1 MFNEFETKLTPESNW
16 EIKHI
21 NILKGF
27 HIAESENEFKNGNYL
42 KLKSDELEFSI
53 EDRGEK
59 DFVNETT
66 DHDKVLYT
74 K

>member
-27 HIAESENEFKNGNYL
+27 HIAESENELKNGNYI
-42 KLKSDELEFSI
+42 KLKSNELEFSI

-59 DFVNETT
+59 DFVHDKKDN
-66 DHDKVLYT
+66 DKVLYT

>member
-1 MFNEFETKLTPESNW
+1 MFNEFETKLTEDSKW

-27 HIAESENEFKNGNYL
+27 HIAESENELKNGNFI
-42 KLKSDELEFSI
+42 KLNRDELEFSI

-59 DFVNETT
+59 DFTHT
-66 DHDKVLYT
+66 SKDQDKVLYT

>member
-1 MFNEFETKLTPESNW
+1 MFNDFETKLTPDSNW

-27 HIAESENEFKNGNYL
+27 HISDTENDLKNGNFL
-42 KLKSDELEFSI
+42 KLNPLELEFSI

-59 DFVNETT
+59 DFISSINTN
-66 DHDKVLYT
+66 KVLYT

>member
-1 MFNEFETKLTPESNW
+1 MFNEFETKMTPDSNW

-27 HIAESENEFKNGNYL
+27 HIAESENELKNGNFL
-42 KLKSDELEFSI
+42 KLETNNLEFSI

-59 DFVNETT
+59 DLVEKQT
-66 DHDKVLYT
+66 DEEKILYT

>member
-27 HIAESENEFKNGNYL
+27 QIAESENELKNGNFIKLDTKEL
-42 KLKSDELEFSI
+42 KFTI

-59 DFVNETT
+59 DFANYTK
-66 DHDKVLYT
+66 DDDRVLYT

>member
-1 MFNEFETKLTPESNW
+1 MFNDFETKLTPEATW
-16 EIKHI
+16 EIKHL

-27 HIAESENEFKNGNYL
+27 YISDTENEFKNGNYI
-42 KLKSDELEFSI
+42 KLDTNELEFSI

-59 DFVNETT
+59 DFVNDKKDHTT
-66 DHDKVLYT
+66 VLYT

>member
-1 MFNEFETKLTPESNW
+1 MFNEFETKITPSSNW

-27 HIAESENEFKNGNYL
+27 QIADSENELKNGNLL
-42 KLKSDELEFSI
+42 KLNPDELEFSI

-59 DFVNETT
+59 DLIETNIDNEKT
-66 DHDKVLYT
+66 LYT